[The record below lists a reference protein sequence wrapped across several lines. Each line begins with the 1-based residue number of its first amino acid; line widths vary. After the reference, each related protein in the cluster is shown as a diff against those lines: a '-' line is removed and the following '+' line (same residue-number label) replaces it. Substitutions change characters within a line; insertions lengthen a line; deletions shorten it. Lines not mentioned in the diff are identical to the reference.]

1 MNVSLIEC
9 GKKLSRP
16 IWACERIMDL
26 SLTCVFR
33 MVLVT
38 LLFCSG
44 IQKSGNFHR
53 VTII

>member
-1 MNVSLIEC
+1 MS
-9 GKKLSRP
+9 
-16 IWACERIMDL
+16 ACEKIMDL

-44 IQKSGNFHR
+44 IQKSGNKHR
-53 VTII
+53 VTIIEILVLFVI